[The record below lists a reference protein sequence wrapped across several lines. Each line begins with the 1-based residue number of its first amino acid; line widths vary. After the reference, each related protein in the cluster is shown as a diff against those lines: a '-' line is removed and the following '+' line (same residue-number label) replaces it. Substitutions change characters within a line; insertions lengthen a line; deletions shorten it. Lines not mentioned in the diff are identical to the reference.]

1 MADIISHPWIQG
13 KASTHQ
19 EFTARYDEVME
30 ATRQM
35 NINQTEMDID
45 FQIIR
50 ARGQQR
56 GQNDK
61 FASNFAETHI
71 FNPCPQEVRGVKKT
85 QLVVTNDSPLTIFSF
100 LYDLVLEVD
109 PNVQIS
115 EKTWKLKFEGVY

>member
-50 ARGQQR
+50 ARG
-56 GQNDK
+56 
-61 FASNFAETHI
+61 
-71 FNPCPQEVRGVKKT
+71 
-85 QLVVTNDSPLTIFSF
+85 
-100 LYDLVLEVD
+100 
-109 PNVQIS
+109 
-115 EKTWKLKFEGVY
+115 